1 MEYDGY
7 LLMVNS
13 FTQARRSTGYI
24 TGWDYASVFE
34 LARML
39 ELAYD
44 KEIFAFFRKIEY
56 SVLKLQSDSMEA
68 KRKER
73 EKERKSN
80 LSKRH

>member
-1 MEYDGY
+1 
-7 LLMVNS
+7 MVNS

-39 ELAYD
+39 DLTYD
-44 KEIFAFFRKIEY
+44 KEVFAFFRRIEY

-73 EKERKSN
+73 EKERKNN